1 MGSSQSQTPAATVI
15 TDTQT
20 GITNNLRKARQL
32 KQQVQI
38 QRGGLIRRSKQFQQ
52 KIRRISRGRK

>member
-1 MGSSQSQTPAATVI
+1 MGSSQSQTPAAAI
-15 TDTQT
+15 SDTQT
-20 GITNNLRKARQL
+20 SITNNLRKARQL

>member
-15 TDTQT
+15 SDTQT
-20 GITNNLRKARQL
+20 GITNTLRKAKQL

-38 QRGGLIRRSKQFQQ
+38 QRGGLIRRSKNFQK